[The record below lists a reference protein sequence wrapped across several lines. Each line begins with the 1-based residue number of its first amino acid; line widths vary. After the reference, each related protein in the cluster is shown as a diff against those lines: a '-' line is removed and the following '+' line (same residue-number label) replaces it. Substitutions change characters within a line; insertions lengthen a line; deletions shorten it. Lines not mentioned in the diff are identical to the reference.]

1 MEQHG
6 QATQLPYPPIRITKQ
21 NKSYAQA
28 MLDNMGGRVSEMSA
42 VSLYFYNHLI
52 TEKFPEV
59 AELFHKISVTEMRHL
74 EIFGKLAC
82 ALGGNPRLWSSKP
95 NGRHYWS
102 PSYNTYSLELPQLL
116 KNAIQSEKQAIEK
129 YQRQSERIKDS
140 NVVENLQRIILDE
153 MEHVELLT
161 ACYHSIT
168 KG

>member
-1 MEQHG
+1 MERHG

-74 EIFGKLAC
+74 EIFGK
-82 ALGGNPRLWSSKP
+82 
-95 NGRHYWS
+95 
-102 PSYNTYSLELPQLL
+102 
-116 KNAIQSEKQAIEK
+116 
-129 YQRQSERIKDS
+129 
-140 NVVENLQRIILDE
+140 
-153 MEHVELLT
+153 
-161 ACYHSIT
+161 
-168 KG
+168 